1 MDHTEPLSRIPSGMR
16 YYFGQEARLRRTV
29 EETAMTIFDGWSYEE
44 IMTPTVDYY
53 SLFEHGMGRAE
64 AHRAFRFTDTDGRL
78 LALRP
83 DVTSAAARAAATLFA
98 ERERPLR
105 LCYAAPVFRQQPQSH
120 AEWRRE
126 STQIGCE
133 LIGANTRIADLE
145 VLAIASEFLRRVDL
159 DGNYA
164 ITLNDVGIFNGV
176 AERLKLDP
184 TSREEMRQLID
195 VRNAA
200 DLERF
205 LAPYTSV
212 MEAQTFAQL
221 MQLSGKRESLDL
233 ARSVISNE
241 QSRAALDR
249 LESLWSVIES
259 LDLTSCFEIDLGDVA
274 RLDYY
279 TGLTFK
285 IYVKGAGYR
294 VGSGGR
300 YDGLTASFGKAEP
313 AVGFVLD
320 LDALTDVLRVRRADS
335 SSSRALQG
343 EAPELMANDPDEEPP
358 VDKTGIPASY
368 HSKERQECLSHD
380 SSSDPSELFIEALER
395 RAKGER
401 VSLKLVR

>member
-1 MDHTEPLSRIPSGMR
+1 MR

-29 EETAMTIFDGWSYEE
+29 EETGMTVFDGWSYEE
-44 IMTPTVDYY
+44 ITTPTVDYY

-64 AHRAFRFTDTDGRL
+64 AHRAFRFTDNDGRL

-83 DVTSAAARAAATLFA
+83 DVTSAVARAAATLFA
-98 ERERPLR
+98 DRERPLR

-133 LIGANTRIADLE
+133 LIGANTSTADLE
-145 VLAIASEFLRRVDL
+145 VLMIASEFLRRLDL
-159 DGNYA
+159 EGDYA

-176 AERLKLDP
+176 AERLGLNP

-205 LAPYTSV
+205 LKPHTSA
-212 MEAQTFAQL
+212 EEGQAFAQL
-221 MQLSGKRESLDL
+221 VQLSGKRESLEL
-233 ARSVISNE
+233 ARVVISNE
-241 QSRAALDR
+241 QSRAAINR
-249 LESLWSVIES
+249 LESLWDVVDS
-259 LDLTSCFEIDLGDVA
+259 LGLSHCFEIDLGDVA

-300 YDGLTASFGKAEP
+300 YDGLTASFGKPEP
-313 AVGFVLD
+313 AVGFVVD
-320 LDALTDVLRVRRADS
+320 LDALTDVLRLRTPDAS
-335 SSSRALQG
+335 SMTALPDGSPLLMVNAEENRPLGESS
-343 EAPELMANDPDEEPP
+343 MN
-358 VDKTGIPASY
+358 
-368 HSKERQECLSHD
+368 
-380 SSSDPSELFIEALER
+380 PSELFVEALQR
-395 RAKGER
+395 RAKDER

>member
-1 MDHTEPLSRIPSGMR
+1 MDQMTEPLSRIPSGMR
-16 YYFGQEARLRRTV
+16 YYFGPEARLRRTV
-29 EETAMTIFDGWSYEE
+29 EQTAMTVFDGWSYEE
-44 IMTPTVDYY
+44 ITTPTVDYY

-133 LIGANTRIADLE
+133 LIGANTCVADLE
-145 VLAIASEFLRRVDL
+145 VLAIASEFLRRMDL
-159 DGNYA
+159 GGNYA

-176 AERLKLDP
+176 AERFKLDP
-184 TSREEMRQLID
+184 TAREEMRQLID

-205 LAPYTSV
+205 LTPHTSV
-212 MEAQTFAQL
+212 MEAQAFAQL

-285 IYVKGAGYR
+285 IYVEGAGYR

-313 AVGFVLD
+313 AVGFVVD
-320 LDALTDVLRVRRADS
+320 LDALTDVVRLGTTDL
-335 SSSRALQG
+335 SSSRTQPGGPPDLRASGAG
-343 EAPELMANDPDEEPP
+343 EKRSGDLE
-358 VDKTGIPASY
+358 
-368 HSKERQECLSHD
+368 D
-380 SSSDPSELFIEALER
+380 SAKNPSELFIEALER

-401 VSLKLVR
+401 VSLKLLR

>member
-1 MDHTEPLSRIPSGMR
+1 MDQTEPLSRIPTGMR
-16 YYFGQEARLRRTV
+16 YYFGPEARLRRTV
-29 EETAMTIFDGWSYEE
+29 EETAMNIFYGWSYEE
-44 IMTPTVDYY
+44 ITTPTVDYY
-53 SLFEHGMGRAE
+53 SLFEHGMGKAE

-133 LIGANTRIADLE
+133 LIGANTRVADLE
-145 VLAIASEFLRRVDL
+145 VLVIAAEFLRRLDL
-159 DGNYA
+159 EGNYA

-205 LAPYTSV
+205 LTPYTCV
-212 MEAQTFAQL
+212 EEAQAFAQL

-233 ARSVISNE
+233 ARRVISNE
-241 QSRAALDR
+241 QSRVALDR
-249 LESLWSVIES
+249 LESLWDVIES
-259 LDLTSCFEIDLGDVA
+259 LGLTTCFEIDFGDVA

-285 IYVKGAGYR
+285 VYVTGAGSR

-313 AVGFVLD
+313 AVGFVID
-320 LDALTDVLRVRRADS
+320 LDALTDVLRVRAQDS
-335 SSSRALQG
+335 
-343 EAPELMANDPDEEPP
+343 PEL
-358 VDKTGIPASY
+358 
-368 HSKERQECLSHD
+368 RQPQPQQMETAIVN
-380 SSSDPSELFIEALER
+380 SSTDPSDLFLRALER
-395 RAKGER
+395 RAQGER
-401 VSLKLVR
+401 VTLSLAGKFTE

>member
-1 MDHTEPLSRIPSGMR
+1 MDQMTEPLSSIPSGMR
-16 YYFGQEARLRRTV
+16 YYFGNEARLRRTV
-29 EETAMTIFDGWSYEE
+29 EATGMTIFDGWSYEE
-44 IMTPTVDYY
+44 ITTPTVDYY

-120 AEWRRE
+120 VEWRRE

-133 LIGANTRIADLE
+133 LIGANTRVADLE
-145 VLAIASEFLRRVDL
+145 MLAIASEFLRRLDL

-176 AERLKLDP
+176 AERLTLDP

-205 LAPYTSV
+205 LIPHTSTG
-212 MEAQTFAQL
+212 EAQAFAQL
-221 MQLSGKRESLDL
+221 MQLSGKRESLNL

-241 QSRAALDR
+241 QSSAALDR
-249 LESLWSVIES
+249 LDSLWTVIDS
-259 LDLTSCFEIDLGDVA
+259 LGLTDCFEIDFGDVA

-285 IYVKGAGYR
+285 IYVNGAGYR

-300 YDGLTASFGKAEP
+300 YDGLTASFGKAES

-320 LDALTDVLRVRRADS
+320 LDALTDVLRVRAKDLS
-335 SSSRALQG
+335 AASTPQPKKL
-343 EAPELMANDPDEEPP
+343 ELPDDDGDP
-358 VDKTGIPASY
+358 
-368 HSKERQECLSHD
+368 R
-380 SSSDPSELFIEALER
+380 DPSALFLKALER

-401 VSLKLVR
+401 VSLSLMGKPTG

>member
-1 MDHTEPLSRIPSGMR
+1 MDQTESLSKIPAGMR

-29 EETAMTIFDGWSYEE
+29 EETGMTIFDGWSYEE
-44 IMTPTVDYY
+44 ITTPTVDYY

-64 AHRAFRFTDTDGRL
+64 AQRAFRFSDADGRL

-83 DVTSAAARAAATLFA
+83 DVTSATARAAATLFA

-133 LIGANTRIADLE
+133 LIGANTRVADLE
-145 VLAIASEFLRRVDL
+145 VLVIASEFLRRLDL

-176 AERLKLDP
+176 AERLRLDP

-195 VRNAA
+195 IRNSA
-200 DLERF
+200 DLQRF
-205 LAPYTSV
+205 LTPYTSTE
-212 MEAQTFAQL
+212 EAQAFAQL
-221 MQLSGKRESLDL
+221 IQLSGKRESLDL

-259 LDLTSCFEIDLGDVA
+259 LDLTGCFDIDLGDVA

-320 LDALTDVLRVRRADS
+320 LDALTDVVHLRTADMS
-335 SSSRALQG
+335 ATLASQA
-343 EAPELMANDPDEEPP
+343 EPPELPAKDREEEPP
-358 VDKTGIPASY
+358 GDS
-368 HSKERQECLSHD
+368 RD
-380 SSSDPSELFIEALER
+380 SSKSPSELFIEVLKR

-401 VSLKLVR
+401 VSLKLGR

>member
-1 MDHTEPLSRIPSGMR
+1 MR

-29 EETAMTIFDGWSYEE
+29 EQTGMTVFDGWSYEE
-44 IMTPTVDYY
+44 ISTPTVDYY

-64 AHRAFRFTDTDGRL
+64 AHCAFRFTDNDGRL

-98 ERERPLR
+98 DRERPLR
-105 LCYAAPVFRQQPQSH
+105 LCYAAQVFRQQPQSH

-133 LIGANTRIADLE
+133 LIGANTSVADLE
-145 VLAIASEFLRRVDL
+145 VLMIACEFLRRLNLEGD
-159 DGNYA
+159 YA

-176 AERLKLDP
+176 AERLGLNP
-184 TSREEMRQLID
+184 TLREEMRQLID

-205 LAPYTSV
+205 LKPYTSA
-212 MEAQTFAQL
+212 EEGHAFAQL
-221 MQLSGKRESLDL
+221 VQLSGKRETLEL
-233 ARSVISNE
+233 ARLVISNQ
-241 QSRAALDR
+241 QSREAIDR
-249 LESLWSVIES
+249 LESLWNVVDS
-259 LDLTSCFEIDLGDVA
+259 LGLTHCFEIDLGDVA

-285 IYVKGAGYR
+285 IYVKGAGNR

-313 AVGFVLD
+313 AVGFVVD
-320 LDALTDVLRVRRADS
+320 LDALTDVLRLRSMDASLTPALAVGAPVLRASAAEGGELEESPMNPSDLFEE
-335 SSSRALQG
+335 ALQ
-343 EAPELMANDPDEEPP
+343 
-358 VDKTGIPASY
+358 K
-368 HSKERQECLSHD
+368 
-380 SSSDPSELFIEALER
+380 
-395 RAKGER
+395 RARDER
-401 VSLKLVR
+401 VSLKLAR

>member
-1 MDHTEPLSRIPSGMR
+1 MDQTESLSKIPAGMR
-16 YYFGQEARLRRTV
+16 YYFGQAARLRRTV
-29 EETAMTIFDGWSYEE
+29 EEAGMAIFDGWSYEE
-44 IMTPTVDYY
+44 ITPPTVDYY

-83 DVTSAAARAAATLFA
+83 DVTSAVARAAATLFA

-105 LCYAAPVFRQQPQSH
+105 LCYAAPVFRQQPKSH
-120 AEWRRE
+120 AEWLRE

-133 LIGANTRIADLE
+133 LIGVNTRVADLE
-145 VLAIASEFLRRVDL
+145 VLAIASEFLRRLDL
-159 DGNYA
+159 EGDYA
-164 ITLNDVGIFNGV
+164 ITLNDVGVFSGV
-176 AERLKLDP
+176 AERLGLDP

-205 LAPYTSV
+205 LTPYTSTR
-212 MEAQTFAQL
+212 EAEAFAQL
-221 MQLSGKRESLDL
+221 VQLSGKRESLDL

-241 QSRAALDR
+241 QSCAALDR
-249 LESLWSVIES
+249 LESLWNVIDS
-259 LDLTSCFEIDLGDVA
+259 LGLTNCFEIDLGDVA

-285 IYVKGAGYR
+285 IYVNGAGYR

-320 LDALTDVLRVRRADS
+320 LDALTDVLCIRANDLSSAREPQPKEPAADDGCGDS
-335 SSSRALQG
+335 S
-343 EAPELMANDPDEEPP
+343 
-358 VDKTGIPASY
+358 V
-368 HSKERQECLSHD
+368 
-380 SSSDPSELFIEALER
+380 DPSTLFLKALER
-395 RAKGER
+395 REKGRR
-401 VSLKLVR
+401 VSLNLAGKSTG